1 MPYFRVRYRNPSF
14 HTSFLKNMADQ
25 KQSNILSWLKGL
37 GPGLII
43 AALVFGP
50 SKMTITSKLG
60 ANYGFSLLWIIVVAI
75 FFMVIFTNMSA
86 RIGYAT
92 QQSLLSSIKAR
103 WGKGAGIIIGL
114 GVFLVCTSFQAGN
127 SVGVGVALGELTHTS
142 NTIWII
148 AFNIISIALLFFRGF
163 YKVLEWLMIA
173 LIGLMLL
180 SFIVTVFMINPDLV
194 QTAAGFVPSIPEGS
208 QGLVIAFMASC
219 FSIVGAFYQ
228 SYLVQERRRIQQ
240 LAQLQPKKRSDSV
253 TGIIILG
260 FMSAIVLICAAAIL
274 HPRNISVKTASDMS
288 VALQPLFGSYASGL
302 FLIGL
307 FGASFSSIIGN
318 AGVGGLLL
326 GDALGYGNNFSAKS
340 IRFFIALVMLAGAV
354 IALAFGK
361 LPLELIVFAQSVTIF
376 IVPVVGI
383 AMYLIAN
390 DEKIMGKD
398 KNSPFVKVAGAV
410 GLLVILALA
419 IINFKDLFLQ

>member
-1 MPYFRVRYRNPSF
+1 MTD
-14 HTSFLKNMADQ
+14 H
-25 KQSNILSWLKGL
+25 KQSNFLSWLKGL

-60 ANYGFSLLWIIVVAI
+60 ANFGFSLLWIIAVAI

-103 WGKGAGIIIGL
+103 WGKNAGILIGI

-127 SVGVGVALGELTHTS
+127 SIGVGVALAELTHTS
-142 NTIWII
+142 TTPWII
-148 AFNIISIALLFFRGF
+148 VFNIISIGLLFFRGF

-180 SFIVTVFMINPDLV
+180 AFIVTVFLINPDIS
-194 QTAAGFVPSIPEGS
+194 QTVAGFVPSVPEGS

-228 SYLVQERRRIQQ
+228 SYLVQERRRIQKTQ
-240 LAQLQPKKRSDSV
+240 QPKKRSDSV

-260 FMSAIVLICAAAIL
+260 FMSAIVLICAASIL
-274 HPRNISVKTASDMS
+274 HPRNITVNTASDMS
-288 VALQPLFGSYASGL
+288 VALEPLFGSYASGL
-302 FLIGL
+302 FLVGL
-307 FGASFSSIIGN
+307 FAASFSSIIGN

-326 GDALGYGNNFSAKS
+326 GDALGYGNNFSSKS
-340 IRFFIALVMLAGAV
+340 IRLFIALVMLAGAI
-354 IALAFGK
+354 IAIVFGK

-390 DEKIMGKD
+390 DGKIMGAD
-398 KNSPFVKVAGAV
+398 KNSNFVKVAGAL
-410 GLLVILALA
+410 GLLVIIGLA
-419 IINFKDLFLQ
+419 IVNFKDLFLK

>member
-1 MPYFRVRYRNPSF
+1 
-14 HTSFLKNMADQ
+14 MADQ

-60 ANYGFSLLWIIVVAI
+60 ANYGFDLLWIIVVAI

-103 WGKGAGIIIGL
+103 WGKGVGIIIGI

-127 SVGVGVALGELTHTS
+127 SVGVGVAMAELTHTS
-142 NTIWII
+142 TAPWII
-148 AFNIISIALLFFRGF
+148 AFNIISIALLFFRAF

-180 SFIVTVFMINPDLV
+180 SFIVTVFMINPDLQ
-194 QTAAGFVPSIPEGS
+194 QTAAGFIPSIPAGS

-240 LAQLQPKKRSDSV
+240 LAQQEPKRRSDSV

-288 VALQPLFGSYASGL
+288 LALEPLFGSYASGL

-340 IRFFIALVMLAGAV
+340 IRFFIALVMLAGAI
-354 IALAFGK
+354 IAIAFGK

-398 KNSPFVKVAGAV
+398 KNSAFVKVAGAV

-419 IINFKDLFLQ
+419 VINFKDIFLK

>member
-1 MPYFRVRYRNPSF
+1 
-14 HTSFLKNMADQ
+14 MADQ

-60 ANYGFSLLWIIVVAI
+60 ANYGFSLLWIIAVAI

-180 SFIVTVFMINPDLV
+180 SFIVTVFLINPDLG
-194 QTAAGFVPSIPEGS
+194 QTAAGFIPSLPEGS

-240 LAQLQPKKRSDSV
+240 QVEKRRSDSV

-274 HPRNISVKTASDMS
+274 HPRNITVKTASDMS

-340 IRFFIALVMLAGAV
+340 IRGFIALVMLAGAV

-419 IINFKDLFLQ
+419 IINFKDLFL

>member
-1 MPYFRVRYRNPSF
+1 
-14 HTSFLKNMADQ
+14 MADQ

-60 ANYGFSLLWIIVVAI
+60 ANYGFDLLWIIVVAI

-103 WGKGAGIIIGL
+103 WGKGVGIIIGI

-127 SVGVGVALGELTHTS
+127 SVGVGVAMAELTHTS
-142 NTIWII
+142 TAPWII
-148 AFNIISIALLFFRGF
+148 AFNIISIALLFFRAF

-180 SFIVTVFMINPDLV
+180 SFIVTVFMINPDLQ
-194 QTAAGFVPSIPEGS
+194 QTAAGFIPSIPAGS

-240 LAQLQPKKRSDSV
+240 LAQQEPKRRSDSV

-288 VALQPLFGSYASGL
+288 LALEPLFGSYASGL

-340 IRFFIALVMLAGAV
+340 IRFFIALVMLAGAA
-354 IALAFGK
+354 IAITFGK

-398 KNSPFVKVAGAV
+398 KNSAFVKVAGAV

-419 IINFKDLFLQ
+419 VINFKDIFLK

>member
-1 MPYFRVRYRNPSF
+1 
-14 HTSFLKNMADQ
+14 MADQ
-25 KQSNILSWLKGL
+25 QQSNILSWLKGL

-60 ANYGFSLLWIIVVAI
+60 ANYGFALLWIIAVAI

-103 WGKGAGIIIGL
+103 WGKGAGIIIGI

-127 SVGVGVALGELTHTS
+127 SVGVGVALSELTHTS
-142 NTIWII
+142 TTPWII
-148 AFNIISIALLFFRGF
+148 IFNIISTGLLFFRGF

-180 SFIVTVFMINPDLV
+180 AFIVTVFLIKPDLV
-194 QTAAGFVPSIPEGS
+194 QTAAGFIPSMPEGS

-240 LAQLQPKKRSDSV
+240 LAQLAQKKRSDSV

-260 FMSAIVLICAAAIL
+260 FMSAIVLICAASVL
-274 HPRNISVKTASDMS
+274 HPRNINVNTASDMS
-288 VALQPLFGSYASGL
+288 LALEPLFGSYASGL
-302 FLIGL
+302 FLVGL
-307 FGASFSSIIGN
+307 FAASFSSIIGN

-340 IRFFIALVMLAGAV
+340 IRFFIALVMLAGGI
-354 IALAFGK
+354 IAIAFGK

-376 IVPVVGI
+376 VVPLVGI

-398 KNSPFVKVAGAV
+398 KNSAFVKVAGAV

-419 IINFKDLFLQ
+419 IINFKDIFLK

>member
-1 MPYFRVRYRNPSF
+1 
-14 HTSFLKNMADQ
+14 MADQ

-60 ANYGFSLLWIIVVAI
+60 ANYGFDLLWIIAVAI

-103 WGKGAGIIIGL
+103 WGKGVGIIIGI

-127 SVGVGVALGELTHTS
+127 SVGVGVAMAELTHTS
-142 NTIWII
+142 TTPWII
-148 AFNIISIALLFFRGF
+148 AFNIISIALLFFRAF

-180 SFIVTVFMINPDLV
+180 SFIVTVFMINPDLQ
-194 QTAAGFVPSIPEGS
+194 QTAAGFIPSIPEGS

-228 SYLVQERRRIQQ
+228 SYLVQERRRIRGQQ
-240 LAQLQPKKRSDSV
+240 PNQAEPRRRSDSV

-274 HPRNISVKTASDMS
+274 HPRNITVNTASDMS
-288 VALQPLFGSYASGL
+288 LALEPLFGSYASGL

-340 IRFFIALVMLAGAV
+340 IRFFIALVMLAGAI
-354 IALAFGK
+354 IAIAFGK

-376 IVPVVGI
+376 VVPLVGI

-398 KNSPFVKVAGAV
+398 KNSAFVKVVGAL
-410 GLLVILALA
+410 GLLVIIALA
-419 IINFKDLFLQ
+419 IINFKDIFLK

>member
-1 MPYFRVRYRNPSF
+1 
-14 HTSFLKNMADQ
+14 MADQ

-92 QQSLLSSIKAR
+92 QQSLLSSIKTR
-103 WGKGAGIIIGL
+103 WGKGAGIVIGI
-114 GVFLVCTSFQAGN
+114 GIFLVCTSFQAGN
-127 SVGVGVALGELTHTS
+127 SVGVGVALGELTHTA
-142 NTIWII
+142 NTPWII
-148 AFNIISIALLFFRGF
+148 AFNVISIALLFFRAF

-180 SFIVTVFMINPDLV
+180 SFIVTVFMINPDLG
-194 QTAAGFVPSIPEGS
+194 QTATGFIPSIPEGS

-228 SYLVQERRRIQQ
+228 SYLVQERRRIR
-240 LAQLQPKKRSDSV
+240 QLQPNQPEPKRRSDSV

-274 HPRNISVKTASDMS
+274 HPRNITVNTASDMS
-288 VALQPLFGSYASGL
+288 VALEPLFGSYASGL

-326 GDALGYGNNFSAKS
+326 GDALGYGNNFSSKS
-340 IRFFIALVMLAGAV
+340 IRLFIALVMLAGAT
-354 IALAFGK
+354 IAIAFGK

-383 AMYLIAN
+383 SMYLIAN

-410 GLLVILALA
+410 GLLVVLALA
-419 IINFKDLFLQ
+419 IINFKDLFIK

>member
-1 MPYFRVRYRNPSF
+1 
-14 HTSFLKNMADQ
+14 MADQ
-25 KQSNILSWLKGL
+25 HQSKVLSWLKGL

-60 ANYGFSLLWIIVVAI
+60 ANYGFSLLWIIAVAI

-103 WGKGAGIIIGL
+103 WGKGAGIIIGI

-142 NTIWII
+142 NIPWII

-180 SFIVTVFMINPDLV
+180 SFIVTVFLINPDLS
-194 QTAAGFVPSIPEGS
+194 QTAAGFIPSIPEGS

-240 LAQLQPKKRSDSV
+240 RVEKRRSDSV

-274 HPRNISVKTASDMS
+274 HPRNITVNTASDMS
-288 VALQPLFGSYASGL
+288 VALEPLFGSYASGL

-340 IRFFIALVMLAGAV
+340 IRFFIALVMFAGAV
-354 IALAFGK
+354 IAIAFGK

-398 KNSPFVKVAGAV
+398 RNRPFVKVAGAV
-410 GLLVILALA
+410 GLLVIIALA
-419 IINFKDLFLQ
+419 IINFKDLFIK

>member
-1 MPYFRVRYRNPSF
+1 MSIFGYVTEIFISNIISY
-14 HTSFLKNMADQ
+14 NMADQ
-25 KQSNILSWLKGL
+25 KQSNVLSWLKGL

-60 ANYGFSLLWIIVVAI
+60 ANYGFSLLWIIAVAI

-103 WGKGAGIIIGL
+103 WGKGTGIIIGI

-127 SVGVGVALGELTHTS
+127 SVGVGVALAELTHT
-142 NTIWII
+142 TTTPWII
-148 AFNIISIALLFFRGF
+148 LFNIISIGLLFFRGF

-180 SFIVTVFMINPDLV
+180 AFIITVFLISPDLS
-194 QTAAGFVPSIPEGS
+194 QTAAGFIPSIPAGS

-228 SYLVQERRRIQQ
+228 SYLVQERRRIRQ
-240 LAQLQPKKRSDSV
+240 LEQKKRSDSV

-260 FMSAIVLICAAAIL
+260 FMSAIVLICAASIL
-274 HPRNISVKTASDMS
+274 HPRNITVNTASDMS
-288 VALQPLFGSYASGL
+288 LALEPLFGSYASGL
-302 FLIGL
+302 FLVGL
-307 FGASFSSIIGN
+307 FAASFSSIIGN

-326 GDALGYGNNFSAKS
+326 GDALGYGNNFSSKS
-340 IRFFIALVMLAGAV
+340 IRLFIALVMLAGAI
-354 IALAFGK
+354 IAIAFGK

-390 DEKIMGKD
+390 DEILMGKD
-398 KNSPFVKVAGAV
+398 KNSGFVKVAGAI
-410 GLLVILALA
+410 GLLVIIALA
-419 IINFKDLFLQ
+419 VVNFKDIFLQ

>member
-1 MPYFRVRYRNPSF
+1 
-14 HTSFLKNMADQ
+14 MADQ
-25 KQSNILSWLKGL
+25 QQSNILSWLKGL

-60 ANYGFSLLWIIVVAI
+60 ANYGFDLLWIIAVAI

-103 WGKGAGIIIGL
+103 WGKGVGIIIGI

-127 SVGVGVALGELTHTS
+127 SVGVGVAMAELTHTS
-142 NTIWII
+142 TTPWII
-148 AFNIISIALLFFRGF
+148 AFNIISIALLFFRAF

-180 SFIVTVFMINPDLV
+180 SFIVTVFMINPDLQ
-194 QTAAGFVPSIPEGS
+194 QTAAGFIPSIPEGS

-228 SYLVQERRRIQQ
+228 SYLVQERRRIRGQQ
-240 LAQLQPKKRSDSV
+240 PNQAEPRRRSDSV

-274 HPRNISVKTASDMS
+274 HPRNITVNTASDMS
-288 VALQPLFGSYASGL
+288 LALEPLFGSYASGL

-340 IRFFIALVMLAGAV
+340 IRFFIALVMLAGAI
-354 IALAFGK
+354 IAIAFGK

-376 IVPVVGI
+376 VVPVVGI

-398 KNSPFVKVAGAV
+398 KNSAFVKVAGAL

-419 IINFKDLFLQ
+419 IINFKDIFLK

>member
-1 MPYFRVRYRNPSF
+1 
-14 HTSFLKNMADQ
+14 MADQ
-25 KQSNILSWLKGL
+25 KQSNVLSWLKGL

-60 ANYGFSLLWIIVVAI
+60 ANYGFSLLWIIAVAI
-75 FFMVIFTNMSA
+75 FFMIIFTNMSA

-103 WGKGAGIIIGL
+103 WGKGAGIIIGI

-127 SVGVGVALGELTHTS
+127 SVGVGVALAELTHTS
-142 NTIWII
+142 TTPWII
-148 AFNIISIALLFFRGF
+148 VFNIISISLLFFRGF

-180 SFIVTVFMINPDLV
+180 SFIVTVFLISPDLSA
-194 QTAAGFVPSIPEGS
+194 TAAGFIPSMPAGS

-240 LAQLQPKKRSDSV
+240 EKQLEQKKRSDSV

-260 FMSAIVLICAAAIL
+260 FMSAIVLICAASIL
-274 HPRNISVKTASDMS
+274 HPRNINVNTASDMS
-288 VALQPLFGSYASGL
+288 LALEPLFGSYASGL

-326 GDALGYGNNFSAKS
+326 GDALGYGNNFSSKS
-340 IRFFIALVMLAGAV
+340 IRFFIALVMLAGAI
-354 IALAFGK
+354 IAIAFGK

-390 DEKIMGKD
+390 DEKLMGKD
-398 KNSPFVKVAGAV
+398 KNSSFVKVAGAI
-410 GLLVILALA
+410 GLLVIITLAV
-419 IINFKDLFLQ
+419 INFKDIFLK

>member
-1 MPYFRVRYRNPSF
+1 MP
-14 HTSFLKNMADQ
+14 DQ
-25 KQSNILSWLKGL
+25 KQSNLLSWLKGL

-60 ANYGFSLLWIIVVAI
+60 ANYGFSLLWIIAIAI

-103 WGKGAGIIIGL
+103 WGKGAGIVIGI

-142 NTIWII
+142 NTPWII
-148 AFNIISIALLFFRGF
+148 AFNIIGIALLFFRAF

-180 SFIVTVFMINPDLV
+180 SFIVTVFMISPDLQ
-194 QTAAGFVPSIPEGS
+194 QTVAGFIPSVPEGS

-228 SYLVQERRRIQQ
+228 SYLVQERRR
-240 LAQLQPKKRSDSV
+240 LRQLQPSQPEPKRRSDSV

-260 FMSAIVLICAAAIL
+260 FMSAIVLICAAAVL
-274 HPRNISVKTASDMS
+274 HPRNITVNTASDMS
-288 VALQPLFGSYASGL
+288 VALEPLFGSYASGL

-354 IALAFGK
+354 IAIAFGK

-390 DEKIMGKD
+390 DENIMGKD
-398 KNSPFVKVAGAV
+398 KNSPFVKVAGAL
-410 GLLVILALA
+410 GLLVIIALA
-419 IINFKDLFLQ
+419 VINFKDLFLK

>member
-1 MPYFRVRYRNPSF
+1 MP
-14 HTSFLKNMADQ
+14 DQ
-25 KQSNILSWLKGL
+25 KQSNIVSWLKGL

-60 ANYGFSLLWIIVVAI
+60 ANYGFSLLWIIAIAI

-103 WGKGAGIIIGL
+103 WGKGAGIVIGI

-127 SVGVGVALGELTHTS
+127 SVGVGVALVELTHTS
-142 NTIWII
+142 NTPWII
-148 AFNIISIALLFFRGF
+148 AFNIIGIALLFFRAF

-180 SFIVTVFMINPDLV
+180 SFIVTVFMISPDLQ
-194 QTAAGFVPSIPEGS
+194 QTVAGFIPSVPEGS

-228 SYLVQERRRIQQ
+228 SYLVQERRRIR
-240 LAQLQPKKRSDSV
+240 QLQPAQPEPKRRSDSV

-260 FMSAIVLICAAAIL
+260 FMSAIVLICAAAVL
-274 HPRNISVKTASDMS
+274 HPRNITVNTASDMS
-288 VALQPLFGSYASGL
+288 VALEPLFGSYASGL

-354 IALAFGK
+354 IAIAFGK

-390 DEKIMGKD
+390 DENIMGKD
-398 KNSPFVKVAGAV
+398 KNSPFVKVAGAL
-410 GLLVILALA
+410 GLLVIIALA
-419 IINFKDLFLQ
+419 VINFKDLFLK

>member
-1 MPYFRVRYRNPSF
+1 M
-14 HTSFLKNMADQ
+14 TDQ
-25 KQSNILSWLKGL
+25 KQSKFLSWLKGL

-60 ANYGFSLLWIIVVAI
+60 ANYGFSLLWIIAVAI

-103 WGKGAGIIIGL
+103 WGKNAGIIIGI
-114 GVFLVCTSFQAGN
+114 GIFLVCTSFQAGN
-127 SVGVGVALGELTHTS
+127 SVGVGVALAELTHT
-142 NTIWII
+142 TTTPWII
-148 AFNIISIALLFFRGF
+148 VFNIISIGLLFFRGF

-180 SFIVTVFMINPDLV
+180 AFIVTVFLINPDLSE
-194 QTAAGFVPSIPEGS
+194 TAAGFMPSMPEGS

-228 SYLVQERRRIQQ
+228 SYLVQERRRIRQ
-240 LAQLQPKKRSDSV
+240 QPKKRSDSV

-260 FMSAIVLICAAAIL
+260 FMSAIVLICAASIL
-274 HPRNISVKTASDMS
+274 HPRNINVNTASDMS
-288 VALQPLFGSYASGL
+288 LALEPLFGSYASGL
-302 FLIGL
+302 FLVGL
-307 FGASFSSIIGN
+307 FAASFSSIIGN

-326 GDALGYGNNFSAKS
+326 GDALGYGNNFSSKS
-340 IRFFIALVMLAGAV
+340 IRFFIALVMFAGAM
-354 IALAFGK
+354 IAIAFGK

-390 DEKIMGKD
+390 DEKIMGAD
-398 KNSPFVKVAGAV
+398 KNSNFVKVAGAL
-410 GLLVILALA
+410 GLLVIIGLA
-419 IINFKDLFLQ
+419 IINFKDIFLK

>member
-1 MPYFRVRYRNPSF
+1 
-14 HTSFLKNMADQ
+14 MADQ
-25 KQSNILSWLKGL
+25 KQSNVLSWLKGL

-60 ANYGFSLLWIIVVAI
+60 ANYGFDLLWIIAVAI
-75 FFMVIFTNMSA
+75 FFMVIFTNMAA

-103 WGKGAGIIIGL
+103 WGKGVGIIIGI

-127 SVGVGVALGELTHTS
+127 SVGVGVALAELTHTS
-142 NTIWII
+142 TTPWII
-148 AFNIISIALLFFRGF
+148 AFNIISIALLFFRAF

-180 SFIVTVFMINPDLV
+180 SFIVTVFLVNPDLK
-194 QTAAGFVPSIPEGS
+194 QTAAGFIPSVSEGS

-228 SYLVQERRRIQQ
+228 SYLVQERRRIR
-240 LAQLQPKKRSDSV
+240 QLQPNQPEPKRRSDSV

-274 HPRNISVKTASDMS
+274 HPRNITVNTASDMS
-288 VALQPLFGSYASGL
+288 LALEPLFGSYASGL

-340 IRFFIALVMLAGAV
+340 IRFFIALVMLAGAI
-354 IALAFGK
+354 IAIAFGR

-376 IVPVVGI
+376 VVPVVGI

-390 DEKIMGKD
+390 DEKLMGKD
-398 KNSPFVKVAGAV
+398 KNSTFVKVAGAL

-419 IINFKDLFLQ
+419 VINFKDIFLK

>member
-1 MPYFRVRYRNPSF
+1 
-14 HTSFLKNMADQ
+14 MADQ

-60 ANYGFSLLWIIVVAI
+60 ANYGFDLLWIIAVAI

-103 WGKGAGIIIGL
+103 WGKGVGIIIGV

-127 SVGVGVALGELTHTS
+127 SVGVGVAMAELTHTS
-142 NTIWII
+142 TTPWII
-148 AFNIISIALLFFRGF
+148 AFNIICIALLFFRAF

-180 SFIVTVFMINPDLV
+180 SFIVTVFMINPDLA
-194 QTAAGFVPSIPEGS
+194 QTAAGFVPSLPEGS

-240 LAQLQPKKRSDSV
+240 QVEKRRSDSV

-274 HPRNISVKTASDMS
+274 HPRNITVKTASDMS

-419 IINFKDLFLQ
+419 IINFKDLFL

>member
-1 MPYFRVRYRNPSF
+1 
-14 HTSFLKNMADQ
+14 MADQ

-60 ANYGFSLLWIIVVAI
+60 ANYGFDLLWIIVVAI

-103 WGKGAGIIIGL
+103 WGKGVGIIIGM

-127 SVGVGVALGELTHTS
+127 SVGVGVAMAELTHTS
-142 NTIWII
+142 TTLWII
-148 AFNIISIALLFFRGF
+148 AFNIISIALLFFRAF

-180 SFIVTVFMINPDLV
+180 SFIVTVFMINPDL
-194 QTAAGFVPSIPEGS
+194 QLTAAGFIPSIPAGS

-240 LAQLQPKKRSDSV
+240 LAQQEPKRRSDSV

-260 FMSAIVLICAAAIL
+260 FMSAIVLICAASIL

-288 VALQPLFGSYASGL
+288 LALEPLFGSYASGL

-340 IRFFIALVMLAGAV
+340 IRFFIALVMLSGAT
-354 IALAFGK
+354 IAIAFGK

-383 AMYLIAN
+383 VMYLIAN

-398 KNSPFVKVAGAV
+398 KNSAFVKVAGAV
-410 GLLVILALA
+410 GLLVILTLA
-419 IINFKDLFLQ
+419 VINFKDIFLK